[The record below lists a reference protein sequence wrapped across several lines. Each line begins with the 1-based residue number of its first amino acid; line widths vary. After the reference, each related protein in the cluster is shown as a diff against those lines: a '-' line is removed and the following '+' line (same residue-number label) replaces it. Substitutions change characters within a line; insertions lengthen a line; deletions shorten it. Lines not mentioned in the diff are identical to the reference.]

1 MRLLNVVQ
9 NTPEWYALR
18 RTKIGASDCS
28 GILSKNPYTTPL
40 RIWRQKIFDDKEEV
54 NGDMQRGIDLE
65 EKARQWISEEHKIP
79 YKTACIQSEERE
91 WQIASLD
98 CFYGDD
104 HSIFAG
110 EIKSPRKRNFYKIQ
124 KNGIPDYWSWQIQH
138 QLSVTG
144 LERMFLLLYT
154 EEDRHIIWINRDKKM
169 IQTLEALEEVF
180 YFEYMLKFNPPP
192 LNDSEKSFEKFLSQ
206 FVV

>member
-65 EKARQWISEEHKIP
+65 EKATQPSG
-79 YKTACIQSEERE
+79 A
-91 WQIASLD
+91 
-98 CFYGDD
+98 
-104 HSIFAG
+104 
-110 EIKSPRKRNFYKIQ
+110 
-124 KNGIPDYWSWQIQH
+124 
-138 QLSVTG
+138 
-144 LERMFLLLYT
+144 
-154 EEDRHIIWINRDKKM
+154 
-169 IQTLEALEEVF
+169 
-180 YFEYMLKFNPPP
+180 
-192 LNDSEKSFEKFLSQ
+192 LNDTGAN
-206 FVV
+206 